1 MQAKKRSGTRSAANS
16 TSRPLEPLTFFFDE
30 SLDGASVVAALRDA
44 GALIERLTE
53 HFPRGTPDE
62 IWLTRAGQR
71 GWIVLTRDK
80 RIRYRQLERL
90 ALQAANVRAFVFT
103 GGNVTV
109 NDTAAILVHAL
120 PRMTKI
126 ARNDAGPFIYHLGR
140 SGKPQ
145 RMD

>member
-1 MQAKKRSGTRSAANS
+1 MQARKRSGTRSAASS
-16 TSRPLEPLTFFFDE
+16 TSRPPEPLTFFLDE

-44 GALIERLTE
+44 GALVERLTE
-53 HFPRGTPDE
+53 HFDKGTPDE
-62 IWLTRAGQR
+62 VWLTLAGQR

-90 ALQAANVRAFVFT
+90 ALQAAKVRAFVFT

-109 NDTAAILVHAL
+109 KDTAAILVDAL
-120 PRMTKI
+120 PRMARI
-126 ARNDAGPFIYHLGR
+126 ALTDPGPFIYHLGR
-140 SGKPQ
+140 SGKPL

>member
-1 MQAKKRSGTRSAANS
+1 VQARKRSGTRSAASS
-16 TSRPLEPLTFFFDE
+16 TSRLPEPLTFFLDE

-44 GALIERLTE
+44 GAIIERLTD

-62 IWLTRAGQR
+62 VWLTRAGQR

-90 ALQAANVRAFVFT
+90 ALQAAKVRAFVFT

-109 NDTAAILVHAL
+109 KDTAAILVKAL
-120 PRMTKI
+120 PRMSKM
-126 ARNDAGPFIYHLGR
+126 ARTDAGPFICHLGR
-140 SGKPQ
+140 SGMPR

>member
-1 MQAKKRSGTRSAANS
+1 MQAKKRSGTRSAASS
-16 TSRPLEPLTFFFDE
+16 TSKPPEPLTFFLDE

-44 GALIERLTE
+44 GALIERLTD

-62 IWLTRAGQR
+62 VWLTLAGQR

-90 ALQAANVRAFVFT
+90 ALHAAKVRAFVFT

-109 NDTAAILVHAL
+109 KDTAAALVCAL
-120 PRMTKI
+120 PRMCKI
-126 ARNDAGPFIYHLGR
+126 ARTDAGPFIYHLGI
-140 SGKPQ
+140 SGKPR

>member
-1 MQAKKRSGTRSAANS
+1 MQARKRSGTRSAASS
-16 TSRPLEPLTFFFDE
+16 TSRPPEPLTFFLDE

-44 GALIERLTE
+44 GALVERLTE
-53 HFPRGTPDE
+53 HFQRGTPDE
-62 IWLTRAGQR
+62 VWLSHAGQR

-90 ALQAANVRAFVFT
+90 ALQAAKVRAYVFT

-109 NDTAAILVHAL
+109 KDTAAILVHAL
-120 PRMTKI
+120 PRMRNI
-126 ARNDAGPFIYHLGR
+126 ARADPGPFIYHLGR
-140 SGKPQ
+140 SGKPR